1 MDFGAM
7 DQIAEA
13 VAVVVTDR
21 AISFGIII
29 ALVVGSSV
37 EVVEAR

>member
-1 MDFGAM
+1 M

-13 VAVVVTDR
+13 VAVVVVDK
-21 AISFGIII
+21 AFGFGIII

-37 EVVEAR
+37 EGLDAS

>member
-1 MDFGAM
+1 MDFGVR